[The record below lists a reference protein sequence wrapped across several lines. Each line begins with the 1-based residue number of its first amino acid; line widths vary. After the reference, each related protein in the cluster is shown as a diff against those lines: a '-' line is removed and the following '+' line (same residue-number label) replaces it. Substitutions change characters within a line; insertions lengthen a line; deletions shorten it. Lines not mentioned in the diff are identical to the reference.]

1 MEINTDTD
9 IVKVTPPDFYIPVQG
24 VKICTLGGS
33 EEWQETAIAASSD
46 IVPNREVV
54 FYCANGHVTT
64 DTLDWLMMNW
74 KMSDIKIVN
83 IGDLTDL
90 ELAMAGFG
98 RAINTY
104 YYYDEGSL
112 SVDMMKAISN
122 MADTFLFHNW
132 DNFAALLLTHSQTQ
146 ND

>member
-1 MEINTDTD
+1 
-9 IVKVTPPDFYIPVQG
+9 
-24 VKICTLGGS
+24 
-33 EEWQETAIAASSD
+33 
-46 IVPNREVV
+46 
-54 FYCANGHVTT
+54 
-64 DTLDWLMMNW
+64 MMNW

-104 YYYDEGSL
+104 YYYDQGAI
-112 SVDMMKAISN
+112 SVDMMKTISN

-132 DNFAALLLTHSQTQ
+132 DNFAALLLTHSQMH
-146 ND
+146 DD